1 MTMAFAGFPR
11 DGLAFLAEL
20 AANNQRDWFAA
31 HRQRFQSQLLEPAQA
46 FVVALG
52 ERLRALAPAIHVD
65 LRNNGRGTLMR
76 LTRDTRFSRDTTPY
90 KTELNGL
97 FWEGTG
103 EKTFSPA
110 FGFRLQAEGMD
121 LMAGLFQFPPPALTA
136 YRAAVIDDQQGG
148 ELAQIIATLR
158 ARSGYTV
165 EGEQY
170 RRVPAGYDPQQPRA
184 DLLRYKG
191 LYAHPQCLGVEA
203 VCGPD
208 LIESCVAHFEVMAP
222 LQRWL
227 ARALDASAQSGR
239 Q

>member
-31 HRQRFQSQLLEPAQA
+31 HRQRFQSQLLEPAQG

-65 LRNNGRGTLMR
+65 PRNDGRGTLMR
-76 LTRDTRFSRDTTPY
+76 LTRDTRFSKDTTPY
-90 KTELNGL
+90 KTELSGL
-97 FWEGTG
+97 FWEGAG
-103 EKTFSPA
+103 EKTSSPA

-136 YRAAVIDDQQGG
+136 YRTAVVDAQQGA

-158 ARSGYTV
+158 ARDDYTV
-165 EGEQY
+165 QGEQY
-170 RRVPAGYDPQQPRA
+170 RRVPAGRSPQQPRG

-191 LYAHPQCLGVEA
+191 LYAHPPRLGVEA

-208 LIESCVAHFEVMAP
+208 VIEICAAHFEVMAP

-227 ARALDASAQSGR
+227 THALDASAHSGR

>member
-1 MTMAFAGFPR
+1 MAFAGFPR

-31 HRQRFQSQLLEPAQA
+31 HRQRFQSQLLEPAQR

-52 ERLRALAPAIHVD
+52 ERLSVLAPAIHVD
-65 LRNNGRGTLMR
+65 PRTDGRGTLMR
-76 LTRDTRFSRDTTPY
+76 LARDTRFSKDTTPY
-90 KTELNGL
+90 KTELSGL

-103 EKTFSPA
+103 EKTSSPA

-136 YRAAVIDDQQGG
+136 YRAAVVDEHQGA

-165 EGEQY
+165 RGEQY

-191 LYAHPQCLGVEA
+191 LYVHPPRLEVEA
-203 VCGPD
+203 VCGSD
-208 LIESCVAHFEVMAP
+208 VIEICAAHFEVMAP
-222 LQRWL
+222 LQQWL
-227 ARALDASAQSGR
+227 ARALDASARSGR